1 MICYHE
7 ISNEIRPAFEARGF
21 QARHVFPHQ
30 SYFLPT
36 PGADALKLAGAM
48 CKIDRPDALWTLT
61 LHAAEPA
68 LSRLPEWLY
77 FDPDL
82 VWHQEH
88 YGMPG
93 HVAFAT
99 LAVHRGEI
107 HVLNCVSDIVQRQ
120 GKRPEYSTRIDKLF
134 RGWYHML
141 FNAVLAFAVQHGV
154 ETVRVPR
161 SRLVMRET
169 DPRRT
174 VEAPLFERVYDGA
187 AVQRYSPNHDGDWW
201 TISLSANIDK
211 VVVPE
216 TRTRPAPSGK
226 TLCVCHDIEHGLG
239 HRGIDDAFAEAAD
252 VSSPD
257 AVRAMLA
264 IERDQGVRAT
274 YNVVG
279 CLLDGLR
286 GEIERDR
293 HALGFHSYDHAIRRF
308 APVLRLRDSW
318 AGPSVRLALRAWRG
332 RSDRTATERGVDAK
346 EMSSERGWTA
356 DQLRLC
362 RAVDYRIR
370 GYRPPQSRITPDAS
384 DRNLVNHNFKWLAS
398 SSRSLGTTTPVVR
411 NGIVRIPIAI
421 DDFDLYCGRKSYD
434 DWRRHVLA
442 SVDASPYAT
451 MSLHD
456 CYGSKWLHDYSDLLE
471 ALQRR
476 GPLVTLDQVAW
487 TQLLLTAV

>member
-1 MICYHE
+1 MIRYHE
-7 ISNEIRPAFEARGF
+7 ISDGVRAAFATRGF
-21 QARHVFPHQ
+21 RGRHFFAHH
-30 SYFLPT
+30 SYFLPI
-36 PGADALKLAGAM
+36 PGADALKLAAAM
-48 CKIDRPDALWTLT
+48 CHIDRPDALWTIT

-68 LSRLPEWLY
+68 LSAVPEPLY
-77 FDPDL
+77 FDSDL

-99 LAVHRGEI
+99 LAVHRGEL

-120 GKRPEYSTRIDKLF
+120 GKRPEYSTRIDKVF

-141 FNAVLAFAVQHGV
+141 FNAILAFAAQHGV
-154 ETVRVPR
+154 ETVRVPM

-169 DPRRT
+169 DPRRS
-174 VEAPLFERVYDGA
+174 VEASLFERVYDGA
-187 AVQRYSPNHDGDWW
+187 AVQRYSPNHDGEWW
-201 TISLSANIDK
+201 TISVSANIGK
-211 VVVPE
+211 VVVPA
-216 TRTRPAPSGK
+216 TRARPAPTGK

-239 HRGIDDAFAEAAD
+239 HRGIDNAFAEAAD

-279 CLLDGLR
+279 CLLDGVR
-286 GEIERDR
+286 GEIERDG

-318 AGPSVRLALRAWRG
+318 VGPPMRLALRALRG
-332 RSDRTATERGVDAK
+332 RADRTAIKRGVEVKD
-346 EMSSERGWTA
+346 MQSERGWTA

-398 SSRSLGTTTPVVR
+398 SSRSLGIRTPVVR
-411 NGIVRIPIAI
+411 NGLVRIPIAI
-421 DDFDLYCGRKSYD
+421 DDFDLYLGRRSYD
-434 DWRRHVLA
+434 DWRGDVLA
-442 SVDASPYAT
+442 SVDAEPYAAL
-451 MSLHD
+451 SLHD
-456 CYGSKWLHDYSDLLE
+456 CYGSKWLHDYSRLLE

-487 TQLLLTAV
+487 TQLLLTGV